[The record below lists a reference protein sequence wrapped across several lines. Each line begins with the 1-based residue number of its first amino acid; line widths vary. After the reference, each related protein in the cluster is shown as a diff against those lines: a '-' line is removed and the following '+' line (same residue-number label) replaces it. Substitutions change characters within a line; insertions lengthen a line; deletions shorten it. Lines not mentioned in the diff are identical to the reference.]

1 MSIANSAGIVC
12 PFCGS
17 SDIDLPTDPEA
28 DMQQRGPA
36 YCYGCNA
43 YEDEN
48 REWVRPSQREV
59 PRTAPD
65 KPLPDGANQRLASPS

>member
-1 MSIANSAGIVC
+1 MSIANSAGIIC

-28 DMQQRGPA
+28 DIAQGERQRGPA

-48 REWVRPSQREV
+48 REWIRPGERELR
-59 PRTAPD
+59 RTSPD
-65 KPLPDGANQRLASPS
+65 R